1 MAIFSKILK
10 NFNRFILLFLLSF
23 SLGACSSI
31 SIHWMRFDHIQGT
44 YSDGTQKVI
53 KANKDVDNKEITSKP
68 IKILTDNMGL
78 VVKFHY

>member
-1 MAIFSKILK
+1 MGPFYNILK
-10 NFNRFILLFLLSF
+10 KINRFIFIFLFSL

-31 SIHWMRFDHIQGT
+31 SIHWMRFDNIQGT
-44 YSDGTQKVI
+44 YYDGTQKVI
-53 KANKDVDNKEITSKP
+53 KANKDIDEKEITSKP